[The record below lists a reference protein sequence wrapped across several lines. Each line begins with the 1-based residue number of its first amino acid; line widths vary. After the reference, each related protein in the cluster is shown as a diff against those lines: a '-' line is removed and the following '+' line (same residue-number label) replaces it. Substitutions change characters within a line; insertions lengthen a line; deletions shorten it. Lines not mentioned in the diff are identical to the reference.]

1 MVNWWRELGCCYHF
15 ECIWKSLFHF
25 VVAVK
30 APLMVNWW
38 REVGRQIL
46 YGDTQSSWI
55 YPYSLASLVQQLA
68 ISCKRSWLLR
78 WLPSISSNFWVDLTL
93 FSVLANYESM
103 YSIHRW
109 FWNDMYGI
117 LLSCK
122 KCTFINCG
130 PENFL
135 FLILLVLILNNTAYM
150 IGASWR
156 DHLQNL
162 SYWFY
167 YILTNKTT
175 CCTSIMW
182 FCGGKIV

>member
-1 MVNWWRELGCCYHF
+1 
-15 ECIWKSLFHF
+15 
-25 VVAVK
+25 
-30 APLMVNWW
+30 
-38 REVGRQIL
+38 
-46 YGDTQSSWI
+46 
-55 YPYSLASLVQQLA
+55 
-68 ISCKRSWLLR
+68 
-78 WLPSISSNFWVDLTL
+78 
-93 FSVLANYESM
+93 M

-109 FWNDMYGI
+109 FWNDVYGI

-135 FLILLVLILNNTAYM
+135 FLNLLVLILSNTAYM
-150 IGASWR
+150 IGASWS

-175 CCTSIMW
+175 YCSSIMW
-182 FCGGKIV
+182 FCGEENCLKRPYKSVVKSKLQGETKYDKKTLSWNQPPSPYQTISILYKSTVYISTRSSLTHSLKNMISHTPVDSRARSRISCYSYPPLILCG

>member
-46 YGDTQSSWI
+46 YGDTESSWI

-78 WLPSISSNFWVDLTL
+78 WLPSISSNFWVDPIL
-93 FSVLANYESM
+93 FSVYLQTKNP
-103 YSIHRW
+103 
-109 FWNDMYGI
+109 
-117 LLSCK
+117 
-122 KCTFINCG
+122 CTLFINGFGTICM
-130 PENFL
+130 EFYEVAKNAL
-135 FLILLVLILNNTAYM
+135 LLIVALRIYSFFNSA
-150 IGASWR
+150 
-156 DHLQNL
+156 
-162 SYWFY
+162 
-167 YILTNKTT
+167 
-175 CCTSIMW
+175 CTDIE
-182 FCGGKIV
+182 